1 MIYPDSFERKIGFDS
16 VRSLVIGKCVSPL
29 GVAWC
34 EQMSFMTDY
43 RAVDESLTLTAE
55 MLHIINGPTDF
66 PLHQLR
72 DVTGLLRRITVPG
85 TFLTTDEV
93 VSLRKSLE
101 AIAEVSTFMS
111 DVAKDES
118 KATQYPK
125 LRQLT
130 STLDTFPAVVRSID
144 RLIDRYGNIKD
155 NASPELAT
163 IRQQLK
169 SISGSINSI
178 MRRVMSR
185 AVAEGLIEGDAAPS
199 VRDGRLVI
207 PVPPMHKRKIN
218 GIVHDESASGKT
230 IFIEPAEVVE
240 ANNRY
245 RELEMEE
252 RREINRLLVELAN
265 EIRPEIPS
273 MLDSYEVM
281 GQRDFI
287 HAKALFAQE
296 VGGSLPHISMKPEM
310 EWYHAT
316 HPILLLSLRKH
327 DKDIVPLDINLSDK
341 NRLLI
346 ISGPNAGGKSVC
358 LKTVGIIQ
366 YMTQSGLLPPVYEN
380 SHIGL
385 FDDIFIDIGDDQ
397 SIEDDLST
405 YSSHLRNMKL
415 MLSKGRST
423 SLVLIDE
430 FGGGTEP
437 QIGGAIAQAMLKQ
450 FNN

>member
-1 MIYPDSFERKIGFDS
+1 
-16 VRSLVIGKCVSPL
+16 
-29 GVAWC
+29 
-34 EQMSFMTDY
+34 
-43 RAVDESLTLTAE
+43 
-55 MLHIINGPTDF
+55 
-66 PLHQLR
+66 
-72 DVTGLLRRITVPG
+72 
-85 TFLTTDEV
+85 
-93 VSLRKSLE
+93 
-101 AIAEVSTFMS
+101 
-111 DVAKDES
+111 
-118 KATQYPK
+118 
-125 LRQLT
+125 
-130 STLDTFPAVVRSID
+130 
-144 RLIDRYGNIKD
+144 
-155 NASPELAT
+155 
-163 IRQQLK
+163 RQQLK

-218 GIVHDESASGKT
+218 GILHDESASGKT

-281 GQRDFI
+281 GQLDFI

-450 FNN
+450 FNKLKMWGVITTHYQNLKKLAEETPGLINGSMLYDRQQMVPLFRLSIGHAGSSFAIEIARKIGLPREIIDDAAEIVGSDYVNLDKYLLDVARDKRYWENKRDAIKQKEKKLDQVLERYESEASTLHEQRREIINDARRQAQQIIEGSNSTV